1 VVELEQNQ
9 QGAEIPDFIVH
20 GCLMLDLLGGA
31 YVVKRSY
38 LQVNLWILWVHLHPY
53 CVLAPPLSLV
63 MCLLICQE
71 VIVWCNTLE
80 TNRHKTK
87 GR

>member
-1 VVELEQNQ
+1 MTSLACSVVELEQNQ

-38 LQVNLWILWVHLHPY
+38 FQVNLDFVGASTPLL
-53 CVLAPPLSLV
+53 CVSSALELGNVFINLSGGHCLV
-63 MCLLICQE
+63 QY
-71 VIVWCNTLE
+71 VRN
-80 TNRHKTK
+80 
-87 GR
+87 